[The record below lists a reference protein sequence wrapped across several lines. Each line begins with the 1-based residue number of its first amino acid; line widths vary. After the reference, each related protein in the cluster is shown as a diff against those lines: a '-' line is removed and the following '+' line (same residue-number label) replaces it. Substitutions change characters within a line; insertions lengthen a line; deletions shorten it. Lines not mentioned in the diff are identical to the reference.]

1 MDNIQTGLL
10 SGFKQSIAS
19 IKKFG
24 EELEGLDSR
33 FGRLDQRIQAM
44 QSSLG
49 ALDSQMIER
58 KDEIENII
66 KAINDVKILPS
77 EKLKRYLVEQINLIN
92 NKIIDKVREQI
103 DLQVQSIMQEV
114 NTGQAGPLSLT
125 RSGLIP
131 NVKSSANSG
140 DTGSKSG
147 GASGSSSA
155 SSSSD
160 QGAVSSSKRSGLTD
174 AVIKS
179 FGGMMGKN
187 SDIPVQLLSNAVDT
201 FKTVQNEQIKMMQ
214 TMMMKNH
221 ALSTKPKDN
230 VSDPSKT
237 MATTADIPD
246 IQKFVRQQSI
256 YYGTDYGTLTK
267 VAGVGVQQFDDPA
280 EIKKF
285 VQLAAQLQTLEPGS
299 DIMKIAGGLGSV
311 ISQFDLALADVQ
323 EKVAQPLAAVTEITR
338 TPSTKIIEEMRRFDA
353 ANKGANMDPDT
364 AIVMAATSIKSAA
377 TEGVDINTFY
387 NNALKSLQSDHALSR
402 LAKLGIEPYK
412 EEDITGTKTVRPAN
426 ELFTE
431 VARALTRMDSSTRSD
446 TYRDLFGSEQI
457 SKEAGSMSRIMDN
470 FVETMNK
477 VDRFNQGQYE
487 NTIKASLDNPM
498 VNANRAHTSISVA
511 LDALTQ
517 EFTPAINK
525 VSYMLMNMAG
535 GIEKNAAMLADLGG
549 IFATMLTGLMAWRGI
564 KWVGNKP
571 GVNILENVETQRTRT
586 GFINSVG
593 GLRTDG
599 LLSSAFGNL
608 TRKQVGEMQKNPLLD
623 GYIRKM
629 DGMTEKQRDHFK
641 AYLSDKRINVK
652 DLPTLFTAMD
662 EAPNWEKRPDLTNVE
677 KYSRLRQ
684 YNNRLST
691 RPEVASALSSG
702 FLGTLNSSTASLG
715 AFNSHRTNADYSN
728 VSDRMSRMTQKE
740 FAGFENSLVERQSNG
755 LPPIHDITS
764 LSRALDHYSNSIR
777 ESESA
782 ARRATPA
789 YGSLSNAIRS
799 LNSSTSSAGGIRER
813 FRNFLKD
820 IPNLARGAGSSIVG
834 LTKNI
839 AKMGVQMA
847 AMYALGKVVQSVT
860 EASTV
865 TADQKKLAEADA
877 REKQNTYTAN
887 RLSAS
892 GSDHWWQTLLN
903 PEYLGLSFYGSVG
916 NWGNKIEA
924 FSGTSNMVSHDKY
937 MDDLSAMK
945 KYYGF
950 SGTGEEFAKW
960 LKKEKGLTGEQAV
973 NQWYQNTGEA
983 KKNEQMRQEGIN
995 EQYKQSQLKAAEESS
1010 LQETAKKEY
1019 EKQYKDGLLN
1029 FSSVNSNDLNQRLD
1043 SGLTKVKEEHSQ
1055 KISDALMGGLSS
1067 YDPRYIEMR
1076 KAQVEAERQVLED
1089 ELAIID
1095 SYISKAKKILETAD
1109 PNSEEYKN
1117 AQKTLDNMKSVREE
1131 VKEQGEKVIKN
1142 DNNEVNLEIYQKQT
1156 GASDMR
1162 MQRIELMS
1170 QAKELEASY
1179 YMDTQSKEYYD
1190 AMKNITQNKIS
1201 QMQAE
1206 LENLRAIKA
1215 QGDQTEEHATKILQT
1230 QNNIAQE
1237 RVNLKQLRLDS
1248 ITLGRQRI
1256 SDNMSDRE
1264 NELLSLQV
1272 RSGITDESS
1281 PILRN
1286 KRIANYKSEISDIN
1300 ELISQHQSNLKTAGA
1315 GEAVKIQQEIRDLQ
1329 KQSLQAQ
1336 LGILQ
1341 EVKTG
1346 AGTFNMPQGVTAM
1359 SRYEYL
1365 TRNGT
1370 HTSTTVGMGDVT
1382 VNITLPNVT
1391 SATSAE
1397 QLQQIG
1403 AGLGQ
1408 GLAQGRVGGIRQQLG
1423 GNPQTGYRSR
1433 YGR

>member
-19 IKKFG
+19 IMKFG

-33 FGRLDQRIQAM
+33 FGRLDQRVQAM

-58 KDEIENII
+58 RDEIENII

-77 EKLKRYLVEQINLIN
+77 EKLKRYLVEQINLMN

-103 DLQVQSIMQEV
+103 NLQVQSIMQEV
-114 NTGQAGPLSLT
+114 STGQVGPLNLT
-125 RSGLIP
+125 RSELIP
-131 NVKSSANSG
+131 NVKSSTNSG
-140 DTGSKSG
+140 DPGAKSG
-147 GASGSSSA
+147 GASGPGSV

-160 QGAVSSSKRSGLTD
+160 QGAASSSKRSGLTD

-201 FKTVQNEQIKMMQ
+201 FKIVQNEQIKMMQ
-214 TMMMKNH
+214 TMMMKNQV
-221 ALSTKPKDN
+221 LSTKPKDYA
-230 VSDPSKT
+230 SDAGKT

-267 VAGVGVQQFDDPA
+267 VAGIGVQQFDDPA

-338 TPSTKIIEEMRRFDA
+338 TPSTRIMEEMRRFDA
-353 ANKGANMDPDT
+353 ANKGANMDPNT

-412 EEDITGTKTVRPAN
+412 EDDITGAKTVRPTN

-457 SKEAGSMSRIMDN
+457 SKEAGSMSRIMNN

-477 VDRFNQGQYE
+477 VDQFNQGQYE

-498 VNANRAHTSISVA
+498 VNANRAHTSISAA

-535 GIEKNAAMLADLGG
+535 GIEKNAAILADLGG

-571 GVNILENVETQRTRT
+571 GVNLLENVETQRTRT

-593 GLRTDG
+593 GLRKDG

-608 TRKQVGEMQKNPLLD
+608 SRQQVGEMQKNPLLE
-623 GYIRKM
+623 GYIRKL
-629 DGMTEKQRDHFK
+629 DGMTEEQRNHFK
-641 AYLSDKRINVK
+641 AYLSDKRIDVK

-691 RPEVASALSSG
+691 RPEVASALSTG
-702 FLGTLNSSTASLG
+702 FLSTLHSSTASLG
-715 AFNSHRTNADYSN
+715 AFNSHRTNADYSS

-740 FAGFENSLVERQSNG
+740 FAGFENSLVERQRNG

-764 LSRALDHYSNSIR
+764 LSRALDHYNNSIR

-799 LNSSTSSAGGIRER
+799 LNSSTSSAGGIRES

-847 AMYALGKVVQSVT
+847 AMYALGKVVQGVT
-860 EASTV
+860 EGMTTTESE
-865 TADQKKLAEADA
+865 KKLAAAEG
-877 REKQNTYTAN
+877 REKQSTYTAN
-887 RLSAS
+887 MLEEMS
-892 GSDHWWQTLLN
+892 GGGLQPLLN
-903 PEYLGLSFYGSVG
+903 PAYWGGVVRGMLGSAGNGISKFFGGNGDDVG
-916 NWGNKIEA
+916 VGKL
-924 FSGTSNMVSHDKY
+924 
-937 MDDLSAMK
+937 MDDFKSMSA
-945 KYYGF
+945 YYGYN
-950 SGTGEEFAKW
+950 GTAPDMAKW
-960 LKKEKGLTGEQAV
+960 LKETKGLTMEQAV
-973 NQWYQNTGEA
+973 NQWYENSGEA

-995 EQYKQSQLKAAEESS
+995 EQYKQAQLKAAEENS
-1010 LQETAKKEY
+1010 LQENAKKEY
-1019 EKQYKDGLLN
+1019 EKQYKEGQLN
-1029 FSSVNSNDLNQRLD
+1029 SSSINSNDLSQRID
-1043 SGLTKVKEEHSQ
+1043 SELTKVKEEHSQ

-1067 YDPRYIEMR
+1067 YDPKYIEMR

-1095 SYISKAKKILETAD
+1095 SYINRAKKILETAD

-1117 AQKTLDNMKSVREE
+1117 AQKTLENMKSVRDE
-1131 VKEQGEKVIKN
+1131 VKEKGEKVIKN
-1142 DNNEVNLEIYQKQT
+1142 DNNEVILEKYQKQT

-1162 MQRIELMS
+1162 MQRIELVS

-1190 AMKNITQNKIS
+1190 AMKSITQNKIS

-1206 LENLRAIKA
+1206 LENLKAIEV
-1215 QGDQTEEHATKILQT
+1215 QGEQTEAHATKILQT

-1264 NELLSLQV
+1264 NELLALQV